1 MPILCRVTRGEL
13 TESIHVAFAVAVD
26 ETRQPF
32 YSTGDPQY
40 LTCIR
45 SSLKPFQAAA
55 SVKAGAVDAAEFNDD
70 ELALMCASHKGEKMH
85 VKTAQSMLTKL
96 GLTVD
101 DYECGSHFPSDTLT
115 RHRMIREDKEA
126 QPLHNNCSGKHA
138 GMLALAKHLGQGT
151 ANYIKKDHPVQRTI
165 LEYVQDV
172 SGLEM
177 IPTEIDGCSAPTPF
191 MTLETIAGM
200 FQTLAAGNE
209 PELKRVF
216 KAMCS
221 CPDLVGGSN
230 HFDTNFIKALT
241 GRGVTKV
248 GGESVR
254 GIALKTQDKG
264 PVGIA
269 IKILDGNFR
278 ALPVATMK
286 LLEHL
291 ELLTEEEL
299 QNLDKFRT
307 KILKNHNQIEIGR
320 IEAHVEF

>member
-55 SVKAGAVDAAEFNDD
+55 SVKAGAVDAAEFNDE

-191 MTLETIAGM
+191 MTLETIAGL

-216 KAMCS
+216 KAMSS

>member
-13 TESIHVAFAVAVD
+13 TESIHVAFAVAID

-55 SVKAGAVDAAEFNDD
+55 SVKAGAVDAAEFNDE
-70 ELALMCASHKGEKMH
+70 ELALMCASHKGEKIH

-115 RHRMIREDKEA
+115 RHRMIKEDKEA

-165 LEYVQDV
+165 LEYVQDIT
-172 SGLEM
+172 GLET

>member
-13 TESIHVAFAVAVD
+13 TESIHVAFAVAID
-26 ETRQPF
+26 DTGQPF

-70 ELALMCASHKGEKMH
+70 ELALMCASHKGEKIH

-172 SGLEM
+172 SGLET

-191 MTLETIAGM
+191 MTLETISGM

-264 PVGIA
+264 SVGIA

>member
-13 TESIHVAFAVAVD
+13 TESIHVAFAVAID

-55 SVKAGAVDAAEFNDD
+55 SVKAGAVDAAEFNDE
-70 ELALMCASHKGEKMH
+70 ELALMCASHKGERMH

-165 LEYVQDV
+165 LEYVQDIT
-172 SGLEM
+172 GLET

-191 MTLETIAGM
+191 MTLETIAGL
-200 FQTLAAGNE
+200 FQTLAAGNK

-264 PVGIA
+264 SVGIA

>member
-70 ELALMCASHKGEKMH
+70 ELALMCASHKGEKIH

-165 LEYVQDV
+165 LEYVQDIT
-172 SGLEM
+172 GLET

-216 KAMCS
+216 KAMSS

>member
-13 TESIHVAFAVAVD
+13 TESIHVAFAVAID

-70 ELALMCASHKGEKMH
+70 ELALMCASHKGEMIH

-165 LEYVQDV
+165 LEYVQDIT
-172 SGLEM
+172 GLET

-191 MTLETIAGM
+191 MTLETIAGL

-264 PVGIA
+264 SVGIA

-291 ELLTEEEL
+291 ELLTEKEL

>member
-55 SVKAGAVDAAEFNDD
+55 SVKAGAVDAAEFNDE
-70 ELALMCASHKGEKMH
+70 ELALMCASHKGEKIH

-115 RHRMIREDKEA
+115 RHRMIKEDKEA

-165 LEYVQDV
+165 LEYVQDIT
-172 SGLEM
+172 GLET

-254 GIALKTQDKG
+254 GIALKTKDKG

>member
-13 TESIHVAFAVAVD
+13 TESIHVAFAVAID

-55 SVKAGAVDAAEFNDD
+55 SVKAGAVAAAEFNDE
-70 ELALMCASHKGEKMH
+70 ELALMCASHIGEKMH

>member
-13 TESIHVAFAVAVD
+13 TESIHVAFAVAID

-55 SVKAGAVDAAEFNDD
+55 SVKAGAVDTAEFNDE
-70 ELALMCASHKGEKMH
+70 ELALMCASHKGEKIH

-165 LEYVQDV
+165 LEYVQDIT
-172 SGLEM
+172 GLET

>member
-55 SVKAGAVDAAEFNDD
+55 SVKAGAVDAAEFNDE
-70 ELALMCASHKGEKMH
+70 ELALMCASHIGEKMH

-254 GIALKTQDKG
+254 GIALKTKDKG

>member
-13 TESIHVAFAVAVD
+13 TESIHVAFAVAID

-55 SVKAGAVDAAEFNDD
+55 SVKAGAVDAAEFNDE
-70 ELALMCASHKGEKMH
+70 ELALMCASHIGEKMH

-191 MTLETIAGM
+191 MTLETIAGL
-200 FQTLAAGNE
+200 FQSLAAGNE

-216 KAMCS
+216 KAMSS

-230 HFDTNFIKALT
+230 HFDSNFIKALT

-264 PVGIA
+264 SVGIA

>member
-55 SVKAGAVDAAEFNDD
+55 SVKAGAVDAAEFNDE
-70 ELALMCASHKGEKMH
+70 ELALMCASHKGEKIH

-165 LEYVQDV
+165 LEYVQDIT
-172 SGLEM
+172 GLEM

-254 GIALKTQDKG
+254 GIALKTKDKG

>member
-13 TESIHVAFAVAVD
+13 TESIHVAFAVAID

-55 SVKAGAVDAAEFNDD
+55 SVKAGAVDAAEFNDE
-70 ELALMCASHKGEKMH
+70 ELALMCASHIGEKMH

-165 LEYVQDV
+165 LEYVQDIT
-172 SGLEM
+172 GLET

-191 MTLETIAGM
+191 MTLETIAGL

-230 HFDTNFIKALT
+230 HFDTNFIKSLT

-264 PVGIA
+264 SVGIA

-307 KILKNHNQIEIGR
+307 KILKNHNQMEIGR

>member
-13 TESIHVAFAVAVD
+13 TESIHVAFAVAID

-70 ELALMCASHKGEKMH
+70 ELALMCASHIGEKMH

-165 LEYVQDV
+165 LEYVQDIT
-172 SGLEM
+172 GLET

-191 MTLETIAGM
+191 MTLETIAGL

>member
-13 TESIHVAFAVAVD
+13 TESIHVAFAVAID
-26 ETRQPF
+26 ETGQPF

-55 SVKAGAVDAAEFNDD
+55 SVKAGAVDAAEFNDE

-115 RHRMIREDKEA
+115 RHRMIKEDKEA

-165 LEYVQDV
+165 LEYVQDIT
-172 SGLEM
+172 GLET

-191 MTLETIAGM
+191 MTLETIAGL

>member
-13 TESIHVAFAVAVD
+13 TESIHVAFAVAID
-26 ETRQPF
+26 ETGQPF

-55 SVKAGAVDAAEFNDD
+55 SVKAGAVDAAEFNDE
-70 ELALMCASHKGEKMH
+70 ELALMCASHKGERMH

-191 MTLETIAGM
+191 MTLETIAGL

-216 KAMCS
+216 KAMS
-221 CPDLVGGSN
+221 SYPDLVGGSN

-264 PVGIA
+264 SVGIA

>member
-13 TESIHVAFAVAVD
+13 TESIHVAFAVAID

-70 ELALMCASHKGEKMH
+70 ELALMCASHIGEKMH

-115 RHRMIREDKEA
+115 RHRMIKEDKEA

>member
-55 SVKAGAVDAAEFNDD
+55 SVKAGAVDAAEFNDE
-70 ELALMCASHKGEKMH
+70 ELALMCASHTGEKMH

-172 SGLEM
+172 SGLET

-191 MTLETIAGM
+191 MTLETIAGL

-230 HFDTNFIKALT
+230 HFDSNFIKALT

-307 KILKNHNQIEIGR
+307 KILKNHNQMEIGR

>member
-165 LEYVQDV
+165 LEYVQDIT
-172 SGLEM
+172 GLET

>member
-13 TESIHVAFAVAVD
+13 TESIHVAFAVAID

-70 ELALMCASHKGEKMH
+70 ELALMCASHKGERMH

-165 LEYVQDV
+165 LEYVQDIT
-172 SGLEM
+172 GLET

-191 MTLETIAGM
+191 MTLETIAGL

-216 KAMCS
+216 KAMSS

-264 PVGIA
+264 SVGIA

>member
-13 TESIHVAFAVAVD
+13 TESIHVAFAVAID

-70 ELALMCASHKGEKMH
+70 ELALMCASHKGERMH

-115 RHRMIREDKEA
+115 RHRMIREDKDA

-165 LEYVQDV
+165 LKYVQDV
-172 SGLEM
+172 SGLET
-177 IPTEIDGCSAPTPF
+177 IPTEIDGCSVPTPF

-216 KAMCS
+216 KAMSS

-230 HFDTNFIKALT
+230 HFDSNFIKALT

>member
-55 SVKAGAVDAAEFNDD
+55 SVKAGAVDAAEFNDE
-70 ELALMCASHKGEKMH
+70 ELALMCASHIGEKIH

-115 RHRMIREDKEA
+115 RHRMIKEDKEA

-165 LEYVQDV
+165 LEYVQDIT
-172 SGLEM
+172 GLET

-191 MTLETIAGM
+191 MTLETIAGL

>member
-13 TESIHVAFAVAVD
+13 TESIHVAFAVAID

-115 RHRMIREDKEA
+115 RHRMIREEQEA

>member
-1 MPILCRVTRGEL
+1 
-13 TESIHVAFAVAVD
+13 
-26 ETRQPF
+26 
-32 YSTGDPQY
+32 
-40 LTCIR
+40 
-45 SSLKPFQAAA
+45 
-55 SVKAGAVDAAEFNDD
+55 
-70 ELALMCASHKGEKMH
+70 MH

-115 RHRMIREDKEA
+115 RHRMIKEDKEA

-254 GIALKTQDKG
+254 GIALKTKDKG

>member
-13 TESIHVAFAVAVD
+13 TESIHVAFAVAID

-70 ELALMCASHKGEKMH
+70 ELALMCASHKGEKIH

-165 LEYVQDV
+165 LEYVQDIT
-172 SGLEM
+172 GLET

>member
-55 SVKAGAVDAAEFNDD
+55 SVKAGAVDAAEFNDE
-70 ELALMCASHKGEKMH
+70 ELALMCASHKGEKIH

-216 KAMCS
+216 KAMSS

>member
-13 TESIHVAFAVAVD
+13 TESIHVAFAVAID
-26 ETRQPF
+26 ETGHPF

-55 SVKAGAVDAAEFNDD
+55 SVKAGAVDAAEFNDE
-70 ELALMCASHKGEKMH
+70 ELALMCASHKGERMH

-191 MTLETIAGM
+191 MTLETIAGL

-216 KAMCS
+216 KAMS
-221 CPDLVGGSN
+221 SYPDLVGGSN

-264 PVGIA
+264 SVGIA

-291 ELLTEEEL
+291 ELLTEKEL

>member
-13 TESIHVAFAVAVD
+13 TESIHVAFAVAID

-55 SVKAGAVDAAEFNDD
+55 SVKAGAVDAAEFNDE
-70 ELALMCASHKGEKMH
+70 ELALMCASHKGERMH

-191 MTLETIAGM
+191 MTLETIAGL

-216 KAMCS
+216 KAMSS

-264 PVGIA
+264 SVGIA

>member
-55 SVKAGAVDAAEFNDD
+55 SVKAGAVKAAEFNDD
-70 ELALMCASHKGEKMH
+70 ELVLMCASHKGEKIH

-191 MTLETIAGM
+191 MTLETIAGL

-216 KAMCS
+216 KAMS
-221 CPDLVGGSN
+221 SYPDLVGGSN

-264 PVGIA
+264 SVGIA

-291 ELLTEEEL
+291 ELLTEKEL
-299 QNLDKFRT
+299 QNLDKFRM
-307 KILKNHNQIEIGR
+307 KILKNHNQIDIGR

>member
-70 ELALMCASHKGEKMH
+70 ELALMCASHKGEMIH

-115 RHRMIREDKEA
+115 RHRMIKEDKEA

-165 LEYVQDV
+165 LEYVQDIT
-172 SGLEM
+172 GLET

>member
-26 ETRQPF
+26 ETGQPF

-70 ELALMCASHKGEKMH
+70 ELALMCASHKGESIH
-85 VKTAQSMLTKL
+85 VKTAESMLTKL

-115 RHRMIREDKEA
+115 RHRMIRENKEA

-151 ANYIKKDHPVQRTI
+151 NDYIKKYHPVQHTI
-165 LEYVQDV
+165 LEYVQDIT
-172 SGLEM
+172 GLET
-177 IPTEIDGCSAPTPF
+177 IHTEIDGCSAPTPF
-191 MTLETIAGM
+191 MTLETIARL
-200 FQTLAAGNE
+200 FQTLAAGSK

-216 KAMCS
+216 KAMSS

-230 HFDTNFIKALT
+230 HFDSYFIKALT

-254 GIALKTQDKG
+254 GIALKTLDKG

-299 QNLDKFRT
+299 ENLDKFRT

>member
-55 SVKAGAVDAAEFNDD
+55 SVKAGAVDAAEFNDE
-70 ELALMCASHKGEKMH
+70 ELALMCASHKGEKIH

-115 RHRMIREDKEA
+115 RHRMIKEDKEA

-254 GIALKTQDKG
+254 GIALKTKDKG

>member
-13 TESIHVAFAVAVD
+13 TESIHVAFAVAID

-55 SVKAGAVDAAEFNDD
+55 SVKAGAVDAAEFNDE
-70 ELALMCASHKGEKMH
+70 ELALMCASHIGEKMH

-115 RHRMIREDKEA
+115 RHRMIKEDKEA

-165 LEYVQDV
+165 LEYVQDIT
-172 SGLEM
+172 GLET

-254 GIALKTQDKG
+254 GIALKTKDKG

>member
-115 RHRMIREDKEA
+115 RHRMIKEDKEA

-165 LEYVQDV
+165 LEYVQDIT
-172 SGLEM
+172 GLET

>member
-13 TESIHVAFAVAVD
+13 TESIHVAFAVAID

-55 SVKAGAVDAAEFNDD
+55 SVKAGAVDAAEFNDE

-115 RHRMIREDKEA
+115 RHRMIKEDKEA

-165 LEYVQDV
+165 LEYVQDIT
-172 SGLEM
+172 GLET

>member
-13 TESIHVAFAVAVD
+13 TESIHVAFAVAID

-165 LEYVQDV
+165 LEYVQDIT
-172 SGLEM
+172 GLET

-264 PVGIA
+264 SVGIA